1 VIAPRSALPL
11 SLVALMG
18 CSRHAPSLSPPSWTQ
33 LQPGLWTSEFAVAGG
48 ARAYGLRFDQSL
60 FALSLTWSPAGMR
73 VPDARPD
80 DAVAIWNGGY
90 FERDLRPSGLL
101 IDQGRQAA
109 PPNNGKA
116 LIVFGDGTEGMRL
129 VRYRERSDPSDS
141 VKSALQVWPFLVEP
155 GGSAGIRRDDQKK
168 AHRSAIGLDAD
179 ARGLLLAVVDDG
191 VSLYE
196 LMGIVQTLG
205 AVVAANLDG
214 GPSTGFGLRPAPAWS
229 FPSQTLISNAL
240 VLRALTPSSERR

>member
-1 VIAPRSALPL
+1 
-11 SLVALMG
+11 LVG
-18 CSRHAPSLSPPSWTQ
+18 CSRHAPPLATPSWKP

-48 ARAYGLRFDQSL
+48 ARAYALRFDQSL
-60 FALSLTWSPAGMR
+60 FALSLAWSPAGLR

-116 LIVFGDGTEGMRL
+116 LIVFGDGKDGLRL
-129 VRYRERSDPSDS
+129 VRYREPSDPSVS
-141 VKSALQVWPFLVEP
+141 VKSALQIWPFLVEP
-155 GGSAGIRRDDQKK
+155 GGTDGIRRDDQKK
-168 AHRSAIGLDAD
+168 ARRSAIGLDA
-179 ARGLLLAVVDDG
+179 ASRGLLLAVVDDG

-196 LMGIVQTLG
+196 LMGIIQKLG

-214 GPSTGFGLRPAPAWS
+214 GPSTGFGLRPAPGWS
-229 FPSQTLISNAL
+229 FPSQTLVSNAL
-240 VLRALTPSSERR
+240 VLRALTPSSEGR